1 MIKDDFLL
9 GKNVCVF
16 FKLFILQFQKAI
28 EWKAFFF
35 ETMETL
41 LIKTWN

>member
-1 MIKDDFLL
+1 MIFYSEKMYVF
-9 GKNVCVF
+9 F

-41 LIKTWN
+41 LTKTWN

>member
-1 MIKDDFLL
+1 MTFYSEKMY
-9 GKNVCVF
+9 VF